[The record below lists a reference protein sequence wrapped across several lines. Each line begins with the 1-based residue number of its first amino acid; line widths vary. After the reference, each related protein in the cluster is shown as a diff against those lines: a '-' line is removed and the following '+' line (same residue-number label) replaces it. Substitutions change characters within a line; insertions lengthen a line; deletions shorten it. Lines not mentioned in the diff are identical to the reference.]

1 MARVLVVHG
10 FPWVDEC
17 YGRFPNL
24 YYLLYVDFNETQC
37 FESCLEYNVQGI
49 QLPDYPHCIT
59 KTWLS
64 SKRQGCPIPCSIV
77 LSNKSSGELAS
88 GVCCW
93 SGSAWT
99 SLLRWCATV
108 LCITCS
114 VNSFIIIII
123 IILSSFSVLLNCLYL
138 SPQVSPFSSFV
149 PHHTG
154 GQWANSWVVLNCCHI
169 EPQCRHKSTL

>member
-99 SLLRWCATV
+99 SLIRWCATV

-123 IILSSFSVLLNCLYL
+123 HSLFLFCPTKLSLSQPTSFTFLQFCPSPHWGAVSKQLSGAELLPYWTTV
-138 SPQVSPFSSFV
+138 Q
-149 PHHTG
+149 T
-154 GQWANSWVVLNCCHI
+154 
-169 EPQCRHKSTL
+169 